1 MLESAPVG
9 IQPSYLSIG
18 EVAKLIDIEVH
29 TIRYWHGRF
38 PQLKPMTRSGGRRFF
53 RPEDIEVLR
62 QIKELIYEQGYTVGG
77 AQRVLGDTEQHRNGK
92 AQESSPAPYLGHEA
106 VSTGAAPA
114 GSKTELNT
122 ILARLQEA
130 RALLEQSSP

>member
-1 MLESAPVG
+1 MQSGMQAG

-18 EVAKLIDIEVH
+18 EVAKLIDLEVH

-62 QIKELIYEQGYTVGG
+62 KIKELVYEQGYTVGG
-77 AQRVLGDTEQHRNGK
+77 AQRVLGDAERHRSGK
-92 AQESSPAPYLGHEA
+92 AQESSPAPYPGQEA
-106 VSTGAAPA
+106 ISADAVFA
-114 GSKTELNT
+114 SKKELDT